1 MINNALKDIK
11 CNKIVINF
19 FCNFVK
25 IRFIFNNLNKV
36 NLIMIYFIIVKLNI
50 YFQLIYNLNDFN
62 L

>member
-36 NLIMIYFIIVKLNI
+36 YLIMIYFIIVKLNI
-50 YFQLIYNLNDFN
+50 YFLMN
-62 L
+62 